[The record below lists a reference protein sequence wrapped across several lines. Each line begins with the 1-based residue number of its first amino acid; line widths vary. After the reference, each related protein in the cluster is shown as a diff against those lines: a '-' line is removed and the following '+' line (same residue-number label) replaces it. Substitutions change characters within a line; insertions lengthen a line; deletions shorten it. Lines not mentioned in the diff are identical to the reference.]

1 MHKHRYAY
9 LDGLRGVAAIIVMIF
24 HADTLWGFSLAH
36 GHLAVDIFFLMSG
49 FVIAS
54 AYDARL
60 ASGEMSALDF
70 LKVRLIRLYPV
81 YLMSFVISLPLFL
94 KTYLGVEGVTPGG
107 LLFAA
112 KTIALNLFM
121 LPSYSPRGP
130 VLFAVNLVY
139 WSLFFEM
146 AVNIVYAACHRF
158 LKGRVLLAVIMI
170 SGLVIAGLALV
181 NGNLDLGVSWPEF
194 GGGLARAVFGIFAG
208 IALFRYRDGIALPL
222 NRLPAPLVLGIAC
235 LPMLM
240 PRSDPFDGVIDL
252 LAVMMIFPAAVLML
266 SKAASGRT
274 TSLWLALGAASY
286 PLYLLHF
293 QAWKYAE
300 IMLRYHPE
308 KYAPFAGIVTLGLL
322 MPLCIL
328 LERRVDEPIRQW
340 MSKRW
345 IRRPAPASQVP
356 AVKTETDMAA

>member
-9 LDGLRGVAAIIVMIF
+9 LDGLRGAAAIIVMVF
-24 HADTLWGFSLAH
+24 HADTLWGLSLAH

-60 ASGEMSALDF
+60 ASGDMSVLDF

-81 YLMSFVISLPLFL
+81 YLISFVVSLPLFL
-94 KTYLGVEGVTPGG
+94 KTYLGLEGLTPGG

-112 KTIALNLFM
+112 KTMTLNLFM

-146 AVNIVYAACHRF
+146 AVNIIYAACHPF
-158 LKGRVLLAVIMI
+158 LKGRVLHLLILASGLAV
-170 SGLVIAGLALV
+170 AGLALMH
-181 NGNLDLGVSWPEF
+181 GNLDLGVAWREF
-194 GGGLARAVFGIFAG
+194 GGGLVRAVFGIFAG
-208 IALFRYRDGIALPL
+208 IALFRYRDRIALPFKGF
-222 NRLPAPLVLGIAC
+222 PAPLVLLLAC

-240 PRSDPFDGVIDL
+240 PHSGPFDSLIDL
-252 LAVMMIFPAAVLML
+252 VAVLLIFPASVLIL
-266 SKAASGRT
+266 SRAASTQMTG
-274 TSLWLALGAASY
+274 LWLALGAASY

-300 IMLRYHPE
+300 IILRYHPE

-322 MPLCIL
+322 IPLCIL

-340 MSKRW
+340 MTRRW
-345 IRRPAPASQVP
+345 IRRPAPAKQSPVVQ
-356 AVKTETDMAA
+356 TETDMAA